1 MSAPPGHMWPAG
13 GSPGKKVSQHDSLE
27 ASPGAHT
34 HSKYVGPT
42 LAETVH
48 ASERFEKA
56 GLLAAHLAALHD
68 AHMLERGLLPG
79 TSLPDSE
86 APPIPPVYAESPWKE
101 LKPLSLVEMKVGK
114 THRRHFLEGRLCAKS
129 LKVTS
134 VVSEEAE
141 EVFRSEQV
149 VEERILTLFVFW
161 CLGECVGG
169 RVGVGDEAD
178 FDECVAGEG
187 EYGASAELLPGGG
200 AGDGAGSLPDSVSGR
215 RGGRVGGV
223 AERHCVS
230 V

>member
-56 GLLAAHLAALHD
+56 GLLAAH
-68 AHMLERGLLPG
+68 
-79 TSLPDSE
+79 LPDSE

-215 RGGRVGGV
+215 RGGRVGGA

-230 V
+230 VQA